1 MDENTQR
8 ISRNNRK
15 PNSKDEDITNLVV
28 FLSQRH
34 TNGRLNK
41 GATEEAMDHFPFK
54 KSSIQRI
61 WKKARPGVLD
71 PDVVVDIEHK
81 KKGRSGR
88 KRKYETE
95 DLEAMA
101 QVPLSQQSQG
111 TAEPVIPIT
120 ATVSTVTVSVPNGCK
135 LFSDCHSGENVNCI
149 YCREITTAAHYCSLC
164 LYVVHAICG
173 TSDGEEGYG
182 KPVKCFRCRPM

>member
-8 ISRNNRK
+8 ASRNNRK
-15 PNSKDEDITNLVV
+15 PNSKEEDVTSLVL

-41 GATEEAMDHFPFK
+41 GAIEEAMAHFPFK

-71 PDVVVDIEHK
+71 PDVVVHIEHR

-95 DLEAMA
+95 DLEVM
-101 QVPLSQQSQG
+101 
-111 TAEPVIPIT
+111 
-120 ATVSTVTVSVPNGCK
+120 ATVP
-135 LFSDCHSGENVNCI
+135 FSQ
-149 YCREITTAAHYCSLC
+149 RTT
-164 LYVVHAICG
+164 
-173 TSDGEEGYG
+173 
-182 KPVKCFRCRPM
+182 